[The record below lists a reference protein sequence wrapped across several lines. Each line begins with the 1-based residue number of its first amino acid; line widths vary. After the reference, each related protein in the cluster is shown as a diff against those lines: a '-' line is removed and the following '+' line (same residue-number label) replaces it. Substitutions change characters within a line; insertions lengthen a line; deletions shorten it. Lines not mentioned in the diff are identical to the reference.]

1 MVKESPSP
9 NERPKMEW
17 WKIAFFCLGIL
28 LIAGAATYAVITRSS
43 AAANGAVT
51 NGSVPSIQS
60 TLSPGASLGVSDLS
74 WAQNLTLQ
82 FANHD
87 IVFVILPDN
96 DVIITNTLAKR
107 ISDAAA
113 KIEARGA
120 RVDTITLSPDD
131 PEFSITVKR
140 LTIGTLPAVL
150 AIASSGQGAI
160 LTGDITEGQLLQV
173 YLVVTQPVCAPG
185 SGSGCC
191 PK

>member
-1 MVKESPSP
+1 MVKKSPSP
-9 NERPKMEW
+9 DKHPKMEW

-28 LIAGAATYAVITRSS
+28 LVAGAATYAVTTRSS
-43 AAANGAVT
+43 AASGSVT
-51 NGSVPSIQS
+51 NSSVPAIQS
-60 TLSPGASLGVSDLS
+60 TLSPGASLGVGDLS

-82 FANHD
+82 FADHD
-87 IVFVILPDN
+87 LVFVMLPDN
-96 DVIITNTLAKR
+96 DAIITNTLAKR

-120 RVDTITLSPDD
+120 RVYTLTLKPDD
-131 PEFSITVKR
+131 PEFSTTVQR
-140 LTIGTLPAVL
+140 LTIGSLPAVL
-150 AIASSGQGAI
+150 TIASSGQGAI

-173 YLVVTQPVCAPG
+173 YLVVSQPVCPPG